1 MENETLLQK
10 LNDAVKVPRPGDIIN
25 GTVLAIENLCIYL
38 DIGPAKT
45 GVIYGSE
52 YQGAKNILKNLKIGD
67 PISVK
72 VVTSENE
79 EGFVELSLKEA
90 ARELAWQKVREV
102 KDAKKAFVIKIEKVN
117 KGGLITELFGF
128 PAFLPTSQLS
138 SVNYPRV
145 PEGDKVKI
153 LRKLQSYIGKEFE
166 VKVLDFDE
174 KEGQI
179 ILTEDSKETEEI
191 GDVISQIKVGDVVEG
206 VISGIVNFGV
216 FMKVNIGGKDVEGLV
231 HISELDWQLIEDPAE
246 IIQIGDTVKAEVIDV
261 SQGRISLSIKKLKED
276 PWKSL
281 SYKVGDSIKG
291 KILKLNS
298 FGAFVQVLRENVDND
313 NSKIQGLIHVSEFGT
328 EKKMQTELEIGK
340 EYDFKILSFQPERH
354 WMSLKLI
361 KN

>member
-1 MENETLLQK
+1 MQNDTLQK
-10 LNDAVKVPRPGDIIN
+10 LNDTVKVPRPGDIIN

-90 ARELAWQKVREV
+90 ARELAWQKIKEV
-102 KDAKKAFVIKIEKVN
+102 KDEDKPFNVKIEKVN
-117 KGGLITELFGF
+117 KGGLISQLFGF

-138 SVNYPRV
+138 SNNYPRV
-145 PEGDKVKI
+145 PEGDKTKI
-153 LRKLQSYIGKEFE
+153 LRKLQSFIGKEFE

-174 KEGQI
+174 KGGQV
-179 ILTEDSKETEEI
+179 ILTENSKETGEI
-191 GDVISQIKVGDVVEG
+191 EDVISKINVGDIVEG
-206 VISGIVNFGV
+206 IISGIVNFGA
-216 FMKVNIGGKDVEGLV
+216 FMKFAVGGKEIEGLV

-246 IIQIGDTVKAEVIDV
+246 IIQIGEEVKAEVIDV
-261 SQGRISLSIKKLKED
+261 SQGRVSLSIKKLKED

-281 SYKVGDSIKG
+281 KYKVGDIIKG

-298 FGAFVQVLRENVDND
+298 FGAFVQVLRDNVDND
-313 NSKIQGLIHVSEFGT
+313 SSKIQGLIHVSEFGT
-328 EKKMQTELEIGK
+328 EKKMQEELELNK

-354 WMSLKLI
+354 WMSLKI
-361 KN
+361 VKK

>member
-1 MENETLLQK
+1 MQNETLQK
-10 LNDAVKVPRPGDIIN
+10 LNDTVKVPRPGDIIN
-25 GTVLAIENLCIYL
+25 GTVLAIENLCVYL

-52 YQGAKNILKNLKIGD
+52 YQGAKNILKSLRIGD

-72 VVTSENE
+72 VVTSEND

-90 ARELAWQKVREV
+90 ARELAWKKIREIKEDDKPFNV
-102 KDAKKAFVIKIEKVN
+102 KIEKVN

-138 SVNYPRV
+138 SSNYPRV

-153 LRKLQSYIGKEFE
+153 LRKLQSFIGREFE

-174 KEGQI
+174 KEGQV
-179 ILTEDSKETEEI
+179 ILTENSKETGEI
-191 GDVISQIKVGDVVEG
+191 EDVISKINVGDVVEG
-206 VISGIVNFGV
+206 TISGIVNFGV
-216 FMKVNIGGKDVEGLV
+216 FMKFDIGGKEIEGLV

-246 IIQIGDTVKAEVIDV
+246 IIQIGETVKAEVIDI
-261 SQGRISLSIKKLKED
+261 SQGRVSLSIKKLKED
-276 PWKSL
+276 PWQTL
-281 SYKVGDSIKG
+281 NYKVGDIIKG

-298 FGAFVQVLRENVDND
+298 FGAFVQVLRDNIDND

-328 EKKMQTELEIGK
+328 EKKMQEDLEINK

-354 WMSLKLI
+354 WMSLKI
-361 KN
+361 VKK